1 MNWNETD
8 WSEMDRLYCPK
19 RKVDNTM
26 SRYFSFNIG
35 SIRSQ
40 KMNIKV
46 EYESLT
52 ECLFYYF
59 LELDPKTIRY
69 YVQPVNIPVSV
80 ISNQE
85 MKVYSHV
92 PDVLVYRN
100 GHPPML
106 FQIKAKDLQ
115 EGDKNY
121 ASFLR
126 HNLACEEYAKSERWS
141 YSIIY
146 PRSTDDIV
154 ISNVKNIIRYKKMRK
169 HFSELIPQLLY
180 KLPYFE
186 NCTIDRLVNSFE
198 GTCERK
204 YIIPHVYHLI
214 AEGQIWVNLFEPIH
228 VCSEIRL
235 GNSYVMLEETML
247 SEERGS
253 I

>member
-1 MNWNETD
+1 MNWNDTD
-8 WSEMDRLYCPK
+8 WSEMDRLYYPK

-26 SRYFSFNIG
+26 SRYFGFNIG

-40 KMNIKV
+40 KMNKTV

-69 YVQPVNIPVSV
+69 YVQPVNVPVSV
-80 ISNQE
+80 IKDQE
-85 MKVYSHV
+85 LKVYNHV
-92 PDVLVYRN
+92 PDVLVYRT

-106 FQIKAKDLQ
+106 FQVKAKDLQ

-126 HNLACEEYAKSERWS
+126 HNLSCEEYARSEQWS

-146 PRSTDDIV
+146 PRSTDNIV
-154 ISNVKNIIRYKKMRK
+154 ISNVKNIIRYKKKRK

-180 KLPYFE
+180 KLPYLE
-186 NCTIDRLVNSFE
+186 NCTIDRLASSFE
-198 GTCERK
+198 SFYERR
-204 YIIPHVYHLI
+204 YIIPHIYHLI
-214 AEGQIWVNLFEPIH
+214 AEAQIWVNLFEPIH
-228 VCSEIRL
+228 VHSEIRL
-235 GNSYVMLEETML
+235 GNSYVTLEETIL
-247 SEERGS
+247 SEEGS
-253 I
+253 S